1 MKDSFMGDAV
11 GGDLRPAQVACKNG
25 ATDQRRRAAAHSGC
39 GYMVGRSYHLSSP
52 GPQR

>member
-25 ATDQRRRAAAHSGC
+25 GQR
-39 GYMVGRSYHLSSP
+39 LTNNDE
-52 GPQR
+52 Q